1 MPTRAFS
8 VEDGNI
14 GSKTII
20 TSRSRSYSDIDLT
33 FSKKPSGD
41 IFKKQHAAA
50 VKQAVKNLL
59 LTNYAEKP
67 FLERFGGDLNALLFR
82 LSTEIDDANL
92 EDRIIRSIELF
103 EPRAKVLNVASE
115 VKPDSHEV
123 RVTVTFQVVS
133 TLETVQVEVSLT
145 RLR

>member
-20 TSRSRSYSDIDLT
+20 TSRSRAYSDIDLT
-33 FSKKPSGD
+33 FSKRPSGD

-115 VKPDSHEV
+115 VKSDSHEV

>member
-20 TSRSRSYSDIDLT
+20 TSRSRAYSDIDLT
-33 FSKKPSGD
+33 FSKRPSGD